1 MRIGHIVQ
9 LIERLADDQSIMRNS
24 RVRRGLRYA
33 QNGGKDSGKLWQGG
47 KVTVYEGVPDNIYT
61 KYYFSSIEKSIF
73 SLTQHFLLLEYSAH
87 IFQRQARW
95 LGSYS

>member
-47 KVTVYEGVPDNIYT
+47 KVTVGMYI
-61 KYYFSSIEKSIF
+61 
-73 SLTQHFLLLEYSAH
+73 
-87 IFQRQARW
+87 
-95 LGSYS
+95 